1 MEKQSNCVKMVLNR
15 YEKMKKA
22 GWRKMEIEKSI
33 YAQKAMGLFKE
44 GYNCSQSVF
53 LAFADKYQMDKE
65 TAARLASSFG
75 GGLGRMREV
84 CGTVSGM
91 AMVAGMLYGYASPTD
106 YEAKTEHYT
115 RIQELAQRFREK
127 NGSYICRELL
137 GLGREKNSPVPEKRT
152 EEYYKK
158 RPCGE
163 LVGMAAAI
171 MEQYLAEHPVE

>member
-1 MEKQSNCVKMVLNR
+1 
-15 YEKMKKA
+15 
-22 GWRKMEIEKSI
+22 
-33 YAQKAMGLFKE
+33 
-44 GYNCSQSVF
+44 
-53 LAFADKYQMDKE
+53 MDKE

-84 CGTVSGM
+84 CGAVSGM

-115 RIQELAQRFREK
+115 RIQELAQAFREK

-137 GLGREKNSPVPEKRT
+137 GLSKEKNSPVPEKRT

-171 MEQYLAEHPVE
+171 MEQYLEEHSVK